1 MIETVFKMENN
12 VEGML
17 GITMDK
23 IKQMIDVD
31 TIIGEPINAKNGSM
45 ILPVSKVSYGFASGG
60 SDFNPDKGGKNLFGG
75 GSGAGIT
82 ITPIA
87 FLVITETDVKL
98 LQIESFTGALDRII
112 SMAPDLISK
121 ISRCFK
127 EKKENKGNKG
137 NKEDEYKKNS
147 INELKD

>member
-1 MIETVFKMENN
+1 MENN
-12 VEGML
+12 VESML

-60 SDFNPDKGGKNLFGG
+60 SDFNNSNKLGKNLFGG

-87 FLVITETDVKL
+87 FLVITENEVKL

-121 ISRCFK
+121 INRCIKDKK
-127 EKKENKGNKG
+127 EKHNNKSL
-137 NKEDEYKKNS
+137 D
-147 INELKD
+147 